1 MNQRTTCPPLHQK
14 ATQPGYLQSALTI
27 LIGSLVAVN
36 FAIAKFAV
44 VNGISPL
51 AAFYWQLLGAAGL
64 LLIVG
69 VMRKQPLT
77 ISTQHIRYYVV
88 AGLLGVSGPNLM
100 SNWVLIEVPAST
112 FTVLVTLSPI
122 FTFALAAIFER
133 KQLSGQRLLGILLG
147 FAAVMLVTV
156 QNIETDSASQHT
168 LILALLVPFLL
179 ACGNVYRSKAY
190 PAGSDALS
198 LAIGMLLSQVI
209 ALTPVYLFSSESH
222 IPFLSLQPLDAAI
235 VAMAMLSALSYL
247 LTFRLQQLT
256 DSVGFSQVGYFVTLT
271 GVAIGILLFDEQLSA
286 AVITAIAL
294 LFTGLAMT
302 NGHLSIPRWLS
313 SGTGR

>member
-1 MNQRTTCPPLHQK
+1 MNQRTACPPVHQK
-14 ATQPGYLQSALTI
+14 ATQPSYQQSVLTI

-64 LLIVG
+64 LLIIG

-77 ISTQHIRYYVV
+77 LNTRHIRYYSV
-88 AGLLGVSGPNLM
+88 AGVLGVSGPNLV

-112 FTVLVTLSPI
+112 FTVLVTLSPLV
-122 FTFALAAIFER
+122 TFALAAIFER

-147 FAAVMLVTV
+147 FAAVLLVTA
-156 QNIETDSASQHT
+156 QNMETDSVSQQT
-168 LILALLVPFLL
+168 LMLALLVPVLL

-190 PAGSDALS
+190 PAGSDTLS

-209 ALTPVYLFSSESH
+209 ILTPVYLFSSASY
-222 IPFLSLQPLDAAI
+222 IPFISLQLLDAAI
-235 VAMAMLSALSYL
+235 VAMAILSALSYL

-271 GVAIGILLFDEQLSA
+271 GVAIGILLFDEQLNA
-286 AVITAIAL
+286 AVISAIAL

-302 NGHLSIPRWLS
+302 NGHLSIPRALLS
-313 SGTGR
+313 NKDR